1 MTLSII
7 FEPMC
12 FSQANRGE
20 NYQFLFLACIFNACL
35 RERDLFFLLP
45 PAHPQG
51 GIQFIQLESL
61 LAWLECARLAELT
74 STPIS
79 HPSFS
84 DDTKPRSEKAWRATE
99 VNQF

>member
-20 NYQFLFLACIFNACL
+20 NYQFLFLACIFNARL
-35 RERDLFFLLP
+35 RERCVFLLP
-45 PAHPQG
+45 PAHPWG

-61 LAWLECARLAELT
+61 LAWLECVQLAELT
-74 STPIS
+74 SMPIS

-84 DDTKPRSEKAWRATE
+84 DATKPRSEKAWRATE